1 MNADHII
8 TSHIRDMN
16 MNKRTNPNNNIKKAL
31 SIITLLFL
39 LAACSLAMG
48 CDLLD
53 SSDNAGSSGEKTEQA
68 SDAAKDDEN
77 AQDENQDAQDAQDP
91 PDSEKTSDRG
101 SHEIDPDKIPKWD
114 GEPSV
119 EINGGD
125 PSFTDSELS
134 AIKKQTEEDLSSLD
148 SQGRCGDVSA
158 CVSSETMPE
167 GERGSIGMIRPAG
180 WHLVKY
186 DFVDGKYL
194 YNRCHLIGWQ
204 LTGLNA
210 EERNLITGT
219 RYLNVDGMLPYEN
232 RVADFAESS
241 DLHVAYRVEPVYKG
255 DELIARGVH
264 IEAESIEDKGESL
277 AINVYCYNV
286 QPYVDINYKTGESSA
301 DSDAPASAQ
310 PGSGSSSGN
319 QSSSNSGSGGSS
331 SDGSGNSGSGS
342 QNANAGSQDNTEQ
355 TYILNT
361 NTKRYHLQGCRSLSQ
376 MKDKNKRT
384 FHGSKK
390 ELSRMGYKPCGNCHP

>member
-1 MNADHII
+1 MYKHTDP
-8 TSHIRDMN
+8 
-16 MNKRTNPNNNIKKAL
+16 NKNIKKIF
-31 SIITLLFL
+31 SIIALLFL
-39 LAACSLAMG
+39 LAVCSMAMG
-48 CDLLD
+48 CDLTD
-53 SSDNAGSSGEKTEQA
+53 SSDDAASSGEKTEQA
-68 SDAAKDDEN
+68 ADATEDNEATEDEN
-77 AQDENQDAQDAQDP
+77 RDAQDEQDP
-91 PDSEKTSDRG
+91 ADSEESSAEG
-101 SHEIDPDKIPKWD
+101 SHAIDPDKLPEWD
-114 GEPSV
+114 GEPSI

-134 AIKKQTEEDLSSLD
+134 AIKKQTEEDLSALD
-148 SQGRCGDVSA
+148 DQGRCGDVSA

-167 GERGSIGMIRPAG
+167 GERDSIGMIRPAG

-186 DFVDGKYL
+186 DFVEGKYL

-232 RVADFAESS
+232 QVADFAESS

-277 AINVYCYNV
+277 AFNVYCYNV
-286 QPYVDINYKTGESSA
+286 QPYVDIDYKTGESTA
-301 DSDAPASAQ
+301 DSDAPDSAESSDSSANQ
-310 PGSGSSSGN
+310 SGSSSG
-319 QSSSNSGSGGSS
+319 SGS
-331 SDGSGNSGSGS
+331 S
-342 QNANAGSQDNTEQ
+342 QNAGAGSQDSTEQ

-390 ELSRMGYKPCGNCHP
+390 ELSRMGYQPCGNCNP

>member
-1 MNADHII
+1 MYKHTDP
-8 TSHIRDMN
+8 
-16 MNKRTNPNNNIKKAL
+16 NKNIKKIF
-31 SIITLLFL
+31 SIIALLFL
-39 LAACSLAMG
+39 LAVCSMAMG
-48 CDLLD
+48 CDLTD
-53 SSDNAGSSGEKTEQA
+53 SSDDAASSGEKTEQA
-68 SDAAKDDEN
+68 ADATEDNEATEDEN
-77 AQDENQDAQDAQDP
+77 REAQNEQDP
-91 PDSEKTSDRG
+91 ADSEESSDEG
-101 SHEIDPDKIPKWD
+101 SHAIDPDKLPEWD
-114 GEPSV
+114 GEPSI

-134 AIKKQTEEDLSSLD
+134 AIKKQTEEDLSALD
-148 SQGRCGDVSA
+148 DQGRCGDVSA

-167 GERGSIGMIRPAG
+167 GERDSIGMIRPAG

-186 DFVDGKYL
+186 DFVEGKYL

-232 RVADFAESS
+232 QVADFAESS

-277 AINVYCYNV
+277 AFNVYCYNV
-286 QPYVDINYKTGESSA
+286 QPYVDIDYKTGESTA
-301 DSDAPASAQ
+301 DSDAPDSAESSDSSANQ
-310 PGSGSSSGN
+310 SGSSSG
-319 QSSSNSGSGGSS
+319 SGS
-331 SDGSGNSGSGS
+331 S
-342 QNANAGSQDNTEQ
+342 QNAGAGSQDSTEQ

-390 ELSRMGYKPCGNCHP
+390 ELSRMGYQPCGNCNP

>member
-1 MNADHII
+1 MYKHN
-8 TSHIRDMN
+8 
-16 MNKRTNPNNNIKKAL
+16 NPNKNIKKIF
-31 SIITLLFL
+31 SIIALLFL
-39 LAACSLAMG
+39 LAVCSMAMG
-48 CDLLD
+48 CDLTD
-53 SSDNAGSSGEKTEQA
+53 SSDDAASSGEKTEQA
-68 SDAAKDDEN
+68 ADATEDNEATEDEN
-77 AQDENQDAQDAQDP
+77 RDAQDEQDP
-91 PDSEKTSDRG
+91 ADSEESSAEG
-101 SHEIDPDKIPKWD
+101 SHAIDPDKLPEWD
-114 GEPSV
+114 GEPSI

-134 AIKKQTEEDLSSLD
+134 AIKKQTEEDLSALD
-148 SQGRCGDVSA
+148 DQGRCGDVSA

-167 GERGSIGMIRPAG
+167 GERDSIGMIRPAG

-186 DFVDGKYL
+186 DFVEGKYL

-277 AINVYCYNV
+277 AFNVYCYNV
-286 QPYVDINYKTGESSA
+286 QPYVDIDYKTGESTA
-301 DSDAPASAQ
+301 DSDAPDSAESSDSSANQ
-310 PGSGSSSGN
+310 SG
-319 QSSSNSGSGGSS
+319 SSSNSGS
-331 SDGSGNSGSGS
+331 S
-342 QNANAGSQDNTEQ
+342 QNAGAGSQDSIEQ

-390 ELSRMGYKPCGNCHP
+390 ELSRMGYQPCGNCNP

>member
-1 MNADHII
+1 MYKHTDP
-8 TSHIRDMN
+8 
-16 MNKRTNPNNNIKKAL
+16 NKNIKKIF
-31 SIITLLFL
+31 SIIALLFL

-48 CDLLD
+48 CDLID
-53 SSDNAGSSGEKTEQA
+53 SSDDAASPDEKTEQA
-68 SDAAKDDEN
+68 ADATEDNEATEDEN
-77 AQDENQDAQDAQDP
+77 REAQNEQDP
-91 PDSEKTSDRG
+91 ADSEESSDEG
-101 SHEIDPDKIPKWD
+101 SHAIDPDKLPEWD
-114 GEPSV
+114 GEPSI

-134 AIKKQTEEDLSSLD
+134 AIKKQTEEDLSALD
-148 SQGRCGDVSA
+148 DQGRCGDVSA

-167 GERGSIGMIRPAG
+167 GERDSIGMIRPAG

-186 DFVDGKYL
+186 DFVEGKYL

-210 EERNLITGT
+210 EERNLITGN

-232 RVADFAESS
+232 QVADFAESS

-277 AINVYCYNV
+277 AFNVYCYNV
-286 QPYVDINYKTGESSA
+286 QPYVDIDYKTGESTA
-301 DSDAPASAQ
+301 DSDAPAGAE
-310 PGSGSSSGN
+310 SGSSGSG
-319 QSSSNSGSGGSS
+319 SSSNSGS
-331 SDGSGNSGSGS
+331 S
-342 QNANAGSQDNTEQ
+342 QNAGAGSQDSTEQ

-390 ELSRMGYKPCGNCHP
+390 ELSRMGYQPCGNCNP